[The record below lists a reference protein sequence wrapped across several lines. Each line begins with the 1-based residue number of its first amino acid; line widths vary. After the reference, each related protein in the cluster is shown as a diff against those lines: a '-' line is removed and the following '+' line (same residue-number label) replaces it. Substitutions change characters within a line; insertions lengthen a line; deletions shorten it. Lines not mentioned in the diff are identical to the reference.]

1 MEQLLNRMRVDVNE
15 NIYLKD
21 PFSSDLGKEIIAKSI
36 KLISQI
42 GLENFTFKKLAVEV
56 GSTEA
61 AIYRYFENKH
71 KLLLFLNLW
80 YWGYLELNFVLG
92 TTNLTDPSRK
102 LEVAL
107 RLLVIGPIGRN
118 NEYVDPVSLHQM
130 IIEESVKSMM
140 TKDVDK
146 HRQNGFFSSYC
157 RIGERISEL
166 ITQISPD
173 YKFPKTLVSTVM
185 EASLMQPF
193 YAKHLPMMT
202 EMPVNEDERVAFFK
216 DLVFNVING
225 KQ

>member
-1 MEQLLNRMRVDVNE
+1 MRVDVNE

-36 KLISQI
+36 KIISEL
-42 GLENFTFKKLAVEV
+42 GLENFTFKKLAAEV

-80 YWGYLELNFVLG
+80 YWGYMELNLVLG
-92 TTNLTDPSRK
+92 TTNLSDPSKK

-107 RLLVIGPIGRN
+107 RLLVDGPIGRQ

-130 IIEESVKSMM
+130 IIEESVKSLL
-140 TKDVDK
+140 TKEVDK
-146 HRQNGFFSSYC
+146 YRQSGFFSTYC
-157 RIGERISEL
+157 KIGDRIAGFIQEIN
-166 ITQISPD
+166 PD
-173 YKFPKTLVSTVM
+173 YKFPKTLVSTIM

-202 EMPVNEDERVAFFK
+202 ETPTTDGERVSFFK
-216 DLVFNVING
+216 ELVFKVIN
-225 KQ
+225 